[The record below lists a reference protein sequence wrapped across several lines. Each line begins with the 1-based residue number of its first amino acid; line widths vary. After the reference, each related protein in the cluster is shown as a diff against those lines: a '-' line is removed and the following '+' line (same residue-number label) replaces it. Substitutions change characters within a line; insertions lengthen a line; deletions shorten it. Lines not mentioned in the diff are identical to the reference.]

1 MKKFLS
7 LLLTLCLLLGVLPS
21 QALAYVGDILPSTG
35 STVTTET
42 RADGTL
48 VLQNDYIRVTLNK
61 HDGSLTTSPAATAD
75 SANSIDRQK
84 PYCEFIIYG
93 SYGYGKAHPATLRLK
108 SAEFVDT
115 TPNGTA
121 KAIKAVYDL
130 TVNLS
135 GKSVAAT
142 TAVYYELVQLKEN
155 ETSADT
161 WGVLTSIDNIKI
173 NNNRDDLFGSL
184 TGDMGVIW
192 GYTLDGFSG
201 MGHANAT
208 DGPAIK
214 MSRTV
219 YNQDK
224 QAEISTECSV
234 LTSKVENLDTWQSF
248 PQGGD
253 WCYNYITEVYVDGY
267 AWANPF
273 VGLSGYYENKT
284 IKAYLPDTVSV
295 TPGSNPNST
304 RVECRNDIGYYFSDG
319 EDYPNSQ
326 RFLWGFRNLAKGA
339 EDVPSEP
346 DKVDISINAQRLAAF
361 ANGNGGV
368 TVEYVADDAA
378 LDVLKQQYGNPI
390 AIISGEYE
398 SKNGTDFTFTGGAA
412 LLSPSVTA
420 TWDKSNGKLI
430 IKKDGTIEHS
440 GLSLNAPSFKFYQPN
455 SGSGKDLE
463 IKLTQDGFSFE
474 IDPEKN
480 DAVIYVDI
488 PYATA
493 KLENAAADA
502 AGNLVFSGEIGF
514 QTVFEGAA
522 FTLEELGYG
531 LNEKNEFTVNGV
543 HATGEFDT
551 AKTLS
556 LELAKVEGEVNTF
569 KGEERY
575 AFSLELNAFDLF
587 ETEAE
592 LALERAS
599 NGGLLPD
606 ELWFYVKASPGI
618 VLVPPVPVG
627 QLNGGG
633 AGFKD
638 LAATVNGDYF
648 AIPPIKLRGALTGRY
663 LHLIEGT
670 GNVVIGPSEIS
681 LKATDVGL
689 VGAGEATQIIDSF
702 GYTLKLNGQERTYEG
717 TNYKGIYFAGS
728 EELALALPSKALNVI
743 ALDSAIEL
751 GAFGGVNDKK
761 ENLYLG
767 IGANGTV
774 IGTLQFPN
782 NFFIPCLRGKALSRT
797 DVELILGGQTVIP
810 IKGVSVDEG
819 MKQAFG
825 NIDVYLGAMTQTTNW
840 LYDVRAW
847 VIIPNI
853 IETNFR
859 MGEGWDIEGTLFS
872 KLDTWD
878 WTEHG
883 VEPVVQAMSLED
895 SEDTVL
901 MSSPSPTEQAA
912 SLEAVGESTPT
923 SNTNSTEPAASLEDT
938 GESVPANS
946 TNSTEQTAP
955 MEDAGE
961 SAPANSTNS
970 TEQTAPMEDAGESVP
985 ANSMNSTE
993 PAASLED
1000 TGESVPAN
1008 STNSTEQTAPMED
1021 AGESVP
1027 ANSTN
1032 STEQAA
1038 SSEDTGE
1045 SVPANSTNSTEQAA
1059 SSEDTGESA
1068 PANSMNP
1075 TVIAVNAGTDET
1087 PYILLAFDSSI
1098 TEEQIKGALK
1108 IKKDSQD
1115 IDINW
1120 LGDSTEIDSNSA
1132 INADTD
1138 IIKNNEDGKEYRVA
1152 ILRLK
1157 EGGSYQVDTGDLALQ
1172 KSESASV
1179 TSFEKLNLTLNNNQ
1193 VSGEIKYAEEN
1204 TKYVLRTYFANAEG
1218 GADYLID
1225 EQEITN
1231 SSSISVNIPSMGAL
1245 APSGEYY
1252 VTSFLMTEKSVE
1264 SIDENGEKE
1273 TLTGLVAI
1281 DHQQFNTQVSYQ
1293 NQNQPTAPRT
1303 VTLELAGNEVMT
1315 ATWGAVTDAD
1325 GYAVTIYQKDGN
1337 DWIDT
1342 GFGYDLDKET
1352 TSINMALTVGGEETT
1367 KSKNLS
1373 ENETYKVGVSAYKT
1387 IEGGKYYSAETESA
1401 ENGVYLPEYTPLDM
1415 MLSVNGTTCT
1425 ADEHGVYRAYVDGK
1439 DDVLTVSCTTENVT
1453 YKVTRMDKTSDNEIS
1468 TDSDGAYPIPNFEGS
1483 LMFKIDGISEIE
1495 NSTAKDVTS
1504 VFLLVSVD
1512 KTAPVLTLSDP
1523 VFYADMTTGAYQ
1535 ITGTADAGSKI
1546 IYGNDGAS
1554 VNAGSDG
1561 TFTIPGTLD
1570 ENSGV
1575 LSLCAQDSAGNKST
1589 SRFALITKQNTAT
1602 EFIVTFDGNGGMPSV
1617 GSMTTTNQKLTSL
1630 PSASQSKHSF
1640 DGWYTEKSGGTKIT
1654 TDTVFHA
1661 DTIVY
1666 AHWTYT
1672 GGGGGSSSGG
1682 SSSND
1687 GEGSVNNDATIIQRP
1702 DVNEPN
1708 VPTTAQSEKVKTDAK
1723 GNVTITNPMVSDA
1736 IKAAKDDAKKHGNQ
1750 KNGVAVEVPVEIDK
1764 KLDGVQITLKADAL
1778 DTLVKE
1784 NVKRFTIDTDRM
1796 TDFGFTLDTLKEL
1809 NRQTSGDIILKVK
1822 KTTVSSIEA
1831 KATIGNRPVY
1841 DISLWE
1847 VKNGKETKLSNLNGK
1862 TISIAIPY
1870 TPAKNE
1876 QTGNL
1881 YAVSVDGNGKPQWIT
1896 KSNYDADQKAVIFE
1910 LTQPGVYGV
1919 GYDAKM
1925 PAFTDIENHWAKDNI
1940 LFVVSRGLLNGTSE
1954 TTFSPNTGMTRG
1966 MFVTALGRLAG
1977 VDPADYQSGKF
1988 TDVKADA
1995 YYAPYVNWAAKTG
2008 IVSGTTD
2015 TTFAPDTNINREQ
2028 MAVIMKNYAV
2038 KLGYTVPKALEAVT
2052 FADNAS
2058 ISSWAK
2064 EAVKSMQ
2071 QAGIL
2076 AGKTNNRF
2084 DPAGTA
2090 TRAEVATV
2098 LRRFVEIVIDPQTA
2112 NGWR

>member
-7 LLLTLCLLLGVLPS
+7 LLLTLCLLLGILPS

-946 TNSTEQTAP
+946 TNSTEQ
-955 MEDAGE
+955 
-961 SAPANSTNS
+961 
-970 TEQTAPMEDAGESVP
+970 
-985 ANSMNSTE
+985 
-993 PAASLED
+993 
-1000 TGESVPAN
+1000 
-1008 STNSTEQTAPMED
+1008 
-1021 AGESVP
+1021 
-1027 ANSTN
+1027 
-1032 STEQAA
+1032 AA

-1293 NQNQPTAPRT
+1293 NQNQPTAPQT

-1570 ENSGV
+1570 KNSGV

-1602 EFIVTFDGNGGMPSV
+1602 EFIVTFDGNGGTPSV
-1617 GSMTTTNQKLTSL
+1617 GNMTTTNQKLTSL

-1672 GGGGGSSSGG
+1672 GG

-1708 VPTTAQSEKVKTDAK
+1708 VPTTALSEKVKTDAK

-1736 IKAAKDDAKKHGNQ
+1736 IKAAKDDTKKHGNQ

-1764 KLDGVQITLKADAL
+1764 KLDSVQITLKADAL

-1876 QTGNL
+1876 QPGNL

-1896 KSNYDADQKAVIFE
+1896 KSSYDADQKAVIFE
-1910 LTQPGVYGV
+1910 LIQPGVYGV

-2098 LRRFVEIVIDPQTA
+2098 LRRFVEIIIDPQTA
-2112 NGWR
+2112 NGWQQNDSGQ

>member
-7 LLLTLCLLLGVLPS
+7 LLLTLCLLLGILPS

-192 GYTLDGFSG
+192 GYTLDAFSG

-219 YNQDK
+219 YNYDEQV
-224 QAEISTECSV
+224 EISTESSV

-248 PQGGD
+248 SQGTD

-267 AWANPF
+267 TWANPF

-295 TPGSNPNST
+295 TPGNNPNST

-378 LDVLKQQYGNPI
+378 LDALKKQYGNPV
-390 AIISGEYE
+390 ALISGEYE
-398 SKNGTDFTFTGGAA
+398 SKNGAEFTFTGGAA

-474 IDPEKN
+474 IDPGKN

-493 KLENAAADA
+493 KLEQATADA

-514 QTVFEGAA
+514 QTVFEGAS

-569 KGEERY
+569 KGKEKY

-592 LALERAS
+592 LELTRS
-599 NGGLLPD
+599 QKDGSLLPNT
-606 ELWFYVKASPGI
+606 LYFYVAASPGI
-618 VLVPPVPVG
+618 PLIPPVPVG

-633 AGFKD
+633 AGFSN
-638 LAATVNGDYF
+638 LADTVNGDYF
-648 AIPPIKLRGALTGRY
+648 AIPPLKLRGTLKGTY
-663 LHLIEGT
+663 LHLIEGK
-670 GNVVIGPSEIS
+670 GDVVIGPSEIS
-681 LKATDVGL
+681 LTASDVGI
-689 VGAGEATQIIDSF
+689 VGTNASIIDSF
-702 GYTLKLNGQERTYEG
+702 GYSLKLNGQERTYNG
-717 TNYKGIYFAGS
+717 TDYTGIYFVGS
-728 EELALALPSKALNVI
+728 EALELDLPNTEIDVFI
-743 ALDSAIEL
+743 LDTSIEL
-751 GAFGGVNDKK
+751 GAFGGTGTKNDKQH
-761 ENLYLG
+761 LYLA
-767 IGANGTV
+767 IGANAVVKSKVQVPSDVPV
-774 IGTLQFPN
+774 IGGWKL
-782 NFFIPCLRGKALSRT
+782 GSW
-797 DVELILGGQTVIP
+797 DVDLIVGGQTEFP
-810 IKGVSVDEG
+810 IKDVSVDEG
-819 MKQAFG
+819 MKQAFS
-825 NIDVYLGAMTQTTNW
+825 NIDVYLGAMTGVYAGIIDAR
-840 LYDVRAW
+840 LW
-847 VIIPNI
+847 VLVPNI
-853 IETNFR
+853 VETNFR
-859 MGEGWDIEGTLFS
+859 RGGGWDVETKWFGRLPE
-872 KLDTWD
+872 WD
-878 WTEHG
+878 WSEKG
-883 VEPVVQAMSLED
+883 VEPVAQAMSLED

-961 SAPANSTNS
+961 S
-970 TEQTAPMEDAGESVP
+970 
-985 ANSMNSTE
+985 
-993 PAASLED
+993 
-1000 TGESVPAN
+1000 
-1008 STNSTEQTAPMED
+1008 
-1021 AGESVP
+1021 
-1027 ANSTN
+1027 
-1032 STEQAA
+1032 
-1038 SSEDTGE
+1038 
-1045 SVPANSTNSTEQAA
+1045 VPANSTNSTEQAA

-1068 PANSMNP
+1068 PANSTNSTEI
-1075 TVIAVNAGTDET
+1075 TVSADTDET
-1087 PYILLAFDSSI
+1087 PYILLAFENTV
-1098 TEEQIKGALK
+1098 TEAQIKNSLSVTKQNSSDKLEIHWVNYDTENSEDGQIDENK
-1108 IKKDSQD
+1108 
-1115 IDINW
+1115 DINA
-1120 LGDSTEIDSNSA
+1120 T
-1132 INADTD
+1132 TD
-1138 IIKNNEDGKEYRVA
+1138 IIHNKTDNKDYRVA

-1157 EGGSYQVDTGDLALQ
+1157 DAGTYQVNTGSLSLDTQ
-1172 KSESASV
+1172 KSQGVSIAP
-1179 TSFEKLNLTLNNNQ
+1179 FEELELTLNNQQ

-1204 TKYVLRTYFANAEG
+1204 TKYVLRTYFAKEKG

-1281 DHQQFNTQVSYQ
+1281 DHQQFNTRVSYQ
-1293 NQNQPTAPRT
+1293 NQNQPTAPQT
-1303 VTLELAGNEVMT
+1303 VTLELAGNEIMT

-1373 ENETYKVGVSAYKT
+1373 ANETYKVGVSAYKT

-1415 MLSVNGTTCT
+1415 MLFVNGTTCT

-1468 TDSDGAYPIPNFEGS
+1468 TDSDGAYPIPNFEGN

-1512 KTAPVLTLSDP
+1512 KTAPMLTLSDP

-1546 IYGNDGAS
+1546 IYGDDGAS

-1640 DGWYTEKSGGTKIT
+1640 DGWYTEKSGGIKIT
-1654 TDTVFHA
+1654 TDTIFHA

-1831 KATIGNRPVY
+1831 KVTIGNRPVY

-1870 TPAKNE
+1870 TPTKNE

-1896 KSNYDADQKAVIFE
+1896 KSNYNADQKAVIFE

-2064 EAVKSMQ
+2064 EAVESMQ

-2098 LRRFVEIVIDPQTA
+2098 LWRFVEIIIDPQTA
-2112 NGWR
+2112 NG

>member
-7 LLLTLCLLLGVLPS
+7 LLLTLCLLLGILPS

-192 GYTLDGFSG
+192 GYTLDAFSG

-219 YNQDK
+219 YNYDEQV
-224 QAEISTECSV
+224 EISTESSV

-248 PQGGD
+248 SQGTD

-267 AWANPF
+267 TWANPF

-295 TPGSNPNST
+295 TPGNNPNST

-378 LDVLKQQYGNPI
+378 LDALKKQYGNPV
-390 AIISGEYE
+390 ALISGEYE
-398 SKNGTDFTFTGGAA
+398 SKNGAEFTFTGGAA

-474 IDPEKN
+474 IDPGKN

-493 KLENAAADA
+493 KLEQATADA

-514 QTVFEGAA
+514 QTVFEGAS

-569 KGEERY
+569 KGKEKY

-592 LALERAS
+592 LELTRS
-599 NGGLLPD
+599 QKDGSLLPNT
-606 ELWFYVKASPGI
+606 LYFYVAASPGI
-618 VLVPPVPVG
+618 PLIPPVPVG

-633 AGFKD
+633 AGFSN
-638 LAATVNGDYF
+638 LADTVNGDYF
-648 AIPPIKLRGALTGRY
+648 AIPPLKLRGTLKGTY
-663 LHLIEGT
+663 LHLIEGK
-670 GNVVIGPSEIS
+670 GDVVIGPSEIS
-681 LKATDVGL
+681 LTASDVGI
-689 VGAGEATQIIDSF
+689 VGTNASIIDSF
-702 GYTLKLNGQERTYEG
+702 GYSLKLNGQERTYNG
-717 TNYKGIYFAGS
+717 TDYTGIYFVGS
-728 EELALALPSKALNVI
+728 EALELDLPNTEIDVFI
-743 ALDSAIEL
+743 LDTSIEL
-751 GAFGGVNDKK
+751 GAFGGTGTKNDKQH
-761 ENLYLG
+761 LYLA
-767 IGANGTV
+767 IGANAVVKSKVQVPSDVPV
-774 IGTLQFPN
+774 IGGWKL
-782 NFFIPCLRGKALSRT
+782 GSW
-797 DVELILGGQTVIP
+797 DVDLIVGGQTEFP
-810 IKGVSVDEG
+810 IKDVSVDEG
-819 MKQAFG
+819 MKQAFS
-825 NIDVYLGAMTQTTNW
+825 NIDVYLGAMTGVYAGIIDAR
-840 LYDVRAW
+840 LW
-847 VIIPNI
+847 VLVPNI
-853 IETNFR
+853 VETNFR
-859 MGEGWDIEGTLFS
+859 RGGGWDVETKWFGRLPE
-872 KLDTWD
+872 WD
-878 WTEHG
+878 WSEKG
-883 VEPVVQAMSLED
+883 VEPVAQAMSLED

-961 SAPANSTNS
+961 S
-970 TEQTAPMEDAGESVP
+970 
-985 ANSMNSTE
+985 
-993 PAASLED
+993 
-1000 TGESVPAN
+1000 
-1008 STNSTEQTAPMED
+1008 
-1021 AGESVP
+1021 
-1027 ANSTN
+1027 
-1032 STEQAA
+1032 
-1038 SSEDTGE
+1038 
-1045 SVPANSTNSTEQAA
+1045 VPANSTNSTEQAA

-1068 PANSMNP
+1068 PANSTNSTEI
-1075 TVIAVNAGTDET
+1075 TVSADTDET
-1087 PYILLAFDSSI
+1087 PYILLAFENTV
-1098 TEEQIKGALK
+1098 TEEQIKNSLSVTKQNSSDKLEIHWVNYDTENSEDGQIDENK
-1108 IKKDSQD
+1108 
-1115 IDINW
+1115 DINA
-1120 LGDSTEIDSNSA
+1120 T
-1132 INADTD
+1132 TD
-1138 IIKNNEDGKEYRVA
+1138 IIHNKTDNKDYRVA

-1157 EGGSYQVDTGDLALQ
+1157 DAGTYQVNTGSLSLDTQ
-1172 KSESASV
+1172 KSQGVSIAP
-1179 TSFEKLNLTLNNNQ
+1179 FEELELTLNNQQ

-1204 TKYVLRTYFANAEG
+1204 TKYVLRTYFAKEKG

-1281 DHQQFNTQVSYQ
+1281 DHQQFNTRVSYQ
-1293 NQNQPTAPRT
+1293 NQNQPTAPQT
-1303 VTLELAGNEVMT
+1303 VTLELAGNEIMT

-1373 ENETYKVGVSAYKT
+1373 ANETYKVGVSAYKT

-1415 MLSVNGTTCT
+1415 MLFVNGTTCT

-1468 TDSDGAYPIPNFEGS
+1468 TDSDGAYPIPNFEGN

-1512 KTAPVLTLSDP
+1512 KTAPMLTLSDP

-1546 IYGNDGAS
+1546 IYGDDGAS

-1640 DGWYTEKSGGTKIT
+1640 DGWYTEKSGGIKIT
-1654 TDTVFHA
+1654 TDTIFHA

-1831 KATIGNRPVY
+1831 KVTIGNRPVY

-1870 TPAKNE
+1870 TPTKNE

-1896 KSNYDADQKAVIFE
+1896 KSNYNADQKAVIFE

-2064 EAVKSMQ
+2064 EAVESMQ

-2098 LRRFVEIVIDPQTA
+2098 LWRFVEIIIDPQTA
-2112 NGWR
+2112 NG

>member
-7 LLLTLCLLLGVLPS
+7 LLLTLCLLLGILPS

-192 GYTLDGFSG
+192 GYTLDAFSG

-219 YNQDK
+219 YNYDEQV
-224 QAEISTECSV
+224 EISTESSV

-248 PQGGD
+248 SQGTD

-267 AWANPF
+267 TWANPF

-295 TPGSNPNST
+295 TPGNNPNST

-378 LDVLKQQYGNPI
+378 LDALKKQYGNPV
-390 AIISGEYE
+390 ALISGEYE
-398 SKNGTDFTFTGGAA
+398 SKNGAEFTFTGGAA

-474 IDPEKN
+474 IDPGKN

-493 KLENAAADA
+493 KLEQATADA

-514 QTVFEGAA
+514 QTVFEGAS

-569 KGEERY
+569 KGKEKY

-592 LALERAS
+592 LELTRS
-599 NGGLLPD
+599 QKDGSLLPNT
-606 ELWFYVKASPGI
+606 LYFYVAASPGI
-618 VLVPPVPVG
+618 PLIPPVPVG

-633 AGFKD
+633 AGFSN
-638 LAATVNGDYF
+638 LADTVNGDYF
-648 AIPPIKLRGALTGRY
+648 AIPPLKLRGTLKGTY
-663 LHLIEGT
+663 LHLIEGK
-670 GNVVIGPSEIS
+670 GDVVIGPSEIS
-681 LKATDVGL
+681 LTASDVGI
-689 VGAGEATQIIDSF
+689 VGTNASIIDSF
-702 GYTLKLNGQERTYEG
+702 GYSLKLNGQERTYNG
-717 TNYKGIYFAGS
+717 TDYTGIYFVGS
-728 EELALALPSKALNVI
+728 EALELDLPNTEIDVFI
-743 ALDSAIEL
+743 LDTSIEL
-751 GAFGGVNDKK
+751 GAFGGTGTKNDKQH
-761 ENLYLG
+761 LYLA
-767 IGANGTV
+767 IGANAVVKSKVQVPSDVPV
-774 IGTLQFPN
+774 IGGWKL
-782 NFFIPCLRGKALSRT
+782 GSW
-797 DVELILGGQTVIP
+797 DVDLIVGGQTEFP
-810 IKGVSVDEG
+810 IKDVSVDEG
-819 MKQAFG
+819 MKQAFS
-825 NIDVYLGAMTQTTNW
+825 NIDVYLGAMTGVYAGIIDAR
-840 LYDVRAW
+840 LW
-847 VIIPNI
+847 VLVPNI
-853 IETNFR
+853 VETNFR
-859 MGEGWDIEGTLFS
+859 RGGGWDVETKWFGRLPE
-872 KLDTWD
+872 WD
-878 WTEHG
+878 WSEKG
-883 VEPVVQAMSLED
+883 VEPVAQAMSLED

-961 SAPANSTNS
+961 S
-970 TEQTAPMEDAGESVP
+970 
-985 ANSMNSTE
+985 
-993 PAASLED
+993 
-1000 TGESVPAN
+1000 
-1008 STNSTEQTAPMED
+1008 
-1021 AGESVP
+1021 
-1027 ANSTN
+1027 
-1032 STEQAA
+1032 
-1038 SSEDTGE
+1038 
-1045 SVPANSTNSTEQAA
+1045 VPANSTNSTEQAA

-1068 PANSMNP
+1068 PANSTNSTEI
-1075 TVIAVNAGTDET
+1075 TVSADTDET
-1087 PYILLAFDSSI
+1087 PYILLAFENTV
-1098 TEEQIKGALK
+1098 TEEQIKNSLSVTKQNSSDKLEIHWVNYDTENSEDGQIDENK
-1108 IKKDSQD
+1108 
-1115 IDINW
+1115 DINA
-1120 LGDSTEIDSNSA
+1120 T
-1132 INADTD
+1132 TD
-1138 IIKNNEDGKEYRVA
+1138 IIHNKTDNKDYRVA

-1157 EGGSYQVDTGDLALQ
+1157 DAGTYQVNTGSLSLDTQ
-1172 KSESASV
+1172 KSQGVSIAP
-1179 TSFEKLNLTLNNNQ
+1179 FEELELTLNNQQ

-1204 TKYVLRTYFANAEG
+1204 TKYVLRTYFAKEKG

-1281 DHQQFNTQVSYQ
+1281 DHQQFNTRVSYQ
-1293 NQNQPTAPRT
+1293 NQNQPTAPQT
-1303 VTLELAGNEVMT
+1303 VTLELAGNEIMT

-1373 ENETYKVGVSAYKT
+1373 ANETYKVGVSAYKT

-1415 MLSVNGTTCT
+1415 MLFVNGTTCT

-1468 TDSDGAYPIPNFEGS
+1468 TDSDGAYPIPNFEGN

-1512 KTAPVLTLSDP
+1512 KTAPMLTLSDP

-1546 IYGNDGAS
+1546 IYGDDGAS

-1640 DGWYTEKSGGTKIT
+1640 DGWYTEKSGGIKIT
-1654 TDTVFHA
+1654 TDTIFHA

-1831 KATIGNRPVY
+1831 KVTIGNRPVY

-1870 TPAKNE
+1870 TPTKNE

-1896 KSNYDADQKAVIFE
+1896 KSNYNADQKAVIFE

-2064 EAVKSMQ
+2064 EAVESMQ

-2112 NGWR
+2112 NGWQ